1 MTTVRYEFGD
11 TNQYW
16 YEFTVVSLVVN
27 PDLTHHTITIAGMNV
42 GEISTDIIDPYL
54 PGLIDFL
61 AKLSLEYN
69 TYFDSFH
76 NYFFPYTYEKSAS
89 IVDQV
94 NAAVSSLKS
103 K

>member
-1 MTTVRYEFGD
+1 MTNFRYEFGD
-11 TNQYW
+11 ANQYW
-16 YEFTVVSLVVN
+16 YEFNVLSLVVN
-27 PDLTHHTITIAGMNV
+27 PEVTHHTITISGMNV
-42 GEISTDIIDPYL
+42 GQISTDIIDPYL
-54 PGLIDFL
+54 PGLISFL

-76 NYFFPYTYEKSAS
+76 NYFFPYTYEQSAS

-94 NAAVSSLKS
+94 NAAAGELKS